1 MSEVKRWCQ
10 YHPVTNRPVMC
21 LAPKVKRT
29 LRPTV
34 FVLELENAHVLT
46 DGRAAAELAANLC
59 HLLDLGEP
67 TVARVSDILFTLVD
81 GIEEL
86 LRMKPVGAV
95 YDDAPVVVGEG
106 QLVIPQTGEKIN
118 FEVTR
123 D

>member
-21 LAPKVKRT
+21 LAPKVHRT
-29 LRPTV
+29 HRPTA
-34 FVLELENAHVLT
+34 FVLELDNAHVLT
-46 DGRAAAELAANLC
+46 DPTAAANLAANLC
-59 HLLDLGEP
+59 HVLDLGEP
-67 TVARVSDILFTLVD
+67 TVARVSDILFTLLD
-81 GIEEL
+81 GVEDL
-86 LRMKPVGAV
+86 LKMKPCIAV

-106 QLVIPQTGEKIN
+106 VIVVPQTGEKVH